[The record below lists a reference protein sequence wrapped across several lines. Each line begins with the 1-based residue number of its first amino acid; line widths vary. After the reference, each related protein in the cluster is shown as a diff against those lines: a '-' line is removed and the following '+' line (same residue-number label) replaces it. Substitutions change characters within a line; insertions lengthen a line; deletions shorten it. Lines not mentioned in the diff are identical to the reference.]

1 MISRKNPW
9 NWNRKNNNIKEPFI
23 FIEVPLLFETGFD
36 AYFDYSICVY
46 CNEESR
52 KTRAQKRGDFNLK
65 IYNKTRQ
72 NQETCNKFNTHFYTK
87 WFKNNCDNNFDIYIN
102 KIDFIFKASRV
113 MFFE

>member
-1 MISRKNPW
+1 MFPKSSSS
-9 NWNRKNNNIKEPFI
+9 FTGI

-65 IYNKTRQ
+65 IYNKIKNIQ
-72 NQETCNKFNTHFYTK
+72 LPQEEKKNLANFQINTDLDVEFQIK
-87 WFKNNCDNNFDIYIN
+87 EIIY
-102 KIDFIFKASRV
+102 KVKLA
-113 MFFE
+113 